1 MPLHRDIHWIGRQ
14 WAVTGHGL
22 QLIDQKQQGVFD
34 IEVSKLWDDDLIDS
48 IHAKEWLNAADF
60 YKGLTIARARFE
72 QSPDAVTPPPEIALP
87 PAVAPSPPVAAPA
100 PPKLEEALP
109 PEQPKP
115 VEPPRAA
122 RVHAPSIAAHVSAAP
137 AKPSPARFEMRFAG
151 RARFVRPWRVLIKR

>member
-60 YKGLTIARARFE
+60 YKGLTIAQTFVAQHNGSIEWSSAPGSTVFTIVIPLELTRAI
-72 QSPDAVTPPPEIALP
+72 P
-87 PAVAPSPPVAAPA
+87 
-100 PPKLEEALP
+100 
-109 PEQPKP
+109 
-115 VEPPRAA
+115 
-122 RVHAPSIAAHVSAAP
+122 
-137 AKPSPARFEMRFAG
+137 
-151 RARFVRPWRVLIKR
+151 

>member
-60 YKGLTIARARFE
+60 YKGLTIAQTRFGP
-72 QSPDAVTPPPEIALP
+72 SPDAAPEPPQPE
-87 PAVAPSPPVAAPA
+87 PA
-100 PPKLEEALP
+100 PP

-115 VEPPRAA
+115 VEPPRAIA
-122 RVHAPSIAAHVSAAP
+122 KVAAPAITAHVSAAP
-137 AKPSPARFEMRFAG
+137 AKPLPAKFEMRFEG